1 LRTVAY
7 NENGITM
14 VNPNRNHEN
23 KLEKK
28 ERERKNNLRGA
39 ENEVELT

>member
-1 LRTVAY
+1 VAY